1 MKITETQADYMK
13 LRQDGLTH
21 EEAVKKLS
29 EKTIDL
35 PSNPDQKVKA

>member
-1 MKITETQADYMK
+1 MTPTKFDYQK
-13 LRQDGLTH
+13 LRKQGLTH